1 MKNKTIAIMTTACL
15 GISMASCSG
24 DEPNTGT
31 GNYPEDNVV
40 RMSVGVSQHASR
52 TTFTNDNLTD
62 FGISIQ
68 SSKGTSNA
76 KNYNNVR
83 VTGSCATGWTSESR
97 MLWENKLNEE
107 TIIAY
112 APYNA
117 SMPDRLVTQTAVP
130 ISVGSDQS
138 SANDRSDFL
147 YFKRTKFVPQND
159 LNADGK
165 IDIVFNH
172 LLSKVDILVTFG
184 GEFEQSA
191 PLTANPISKITL
203 NGSKLEGTAD
213 FTTEGMATVTVKTDA
228 SEQNIIPTYDNFASV
243 TENGAT
249 HKQSRYSCILV
260 PQTTGLYLRFE
271 ADGTIYVWQGKDL
284 VLESGKRYELK
295 LFVGKDVALIGEISA
310 KPWVDGGDQD
320 IKTN

>member
-1 MKNKTIAIMTTACL
+1 MKNKTIAIMTTVCL

-40 RMSVGVSQHASR
+40 RMSVGVSSHASR

-147 YFKRTKFVPQND
+147 YFKRTKFIPQND

-165 IDIVFNH
+165 IDITFNH

-191 PLTANPISKITL
+191 PLTANPISKIAL

-213 FTTEGMATVTVKTDA
+213 FTAEGMATVTVKTDA

-271 ADGTIYVWQGKDL
+271 ANGTIYVWQGKDL